1 MRHSQVEK
9 VESDIKDG
17 MKFDFPWLN
26 NNCNRTIVKPK
37 SLIDTIHLFIDY
49 RLKSENLRPKTI
61 EINQRALDLFID
73 VVGNIPVKSINLIH
87 IDKFVQY
94 SRSHNHSNH
103 TINIG
108 LRTIRTYLIWLCDRD
123 IIPKVIRIKELQT
136 DTNETKYI
144 TEVEF
149 NKLMALDFGHPRFK
163 RMFKLYWET
172 GLRLSETF
180 IGVINGNW
188 LDIPADK
195 SKNHKARSIQINIE
209 QIETI
214 ELLQLFHQNNPTLD
228 SIKWYS
234 KKFKKGLLKVGVL
247 DKHFHCMRHSFGA
260 RRIIETNGNI
270 HLVRDE
276 MGHSSVTVTER
287 YTRLNR
293 KRVVEDFPSLADKLN
308 SQINGIK
315 DTIIKDTSQYL
326 TPINRRDFN

>member
-1 MRHSQVEK
+1 
-9 VESDIKDG
+9 
-17 MKFDFPWLN
+17 
-26 NNCNRTIVKPK
+26 
-37 SLIDTIHLFIDY
+37 
-49 RLKSENLRPKTI
+49 
-61 EINQRALDLFID
+61 
-73 VVGNIPVKSINLIH
+73 
-87 IDKFVQY
+87 
-94 SRSHNHSNH
+94 
-103 TINIG
+103 
-108 LRTIRTYLIWLCDRD
+108 
-123 IIPKVIRIKELQT
+123 
-136 DTNETKYI
+136 
-144 TEVEF
+144 
-149 NKLMALDFGHPRFK
+149 MALDFGHPRFK

-195 SKNHKARSIQINIE
+195 SKNHKARSIQINRE

-214 ELLQLFHQNNPTLD
+214 ELLQLFHKNNPTLD

-293 KRVVEDFPSLADKLN
+293 KRVVEDFPSLADKIYN
-308 SQINGIK
+308 QING
-315 DTIIKDTSQYL
+315 IKDTSQYL
-326 TPINRRDFN
+326 TPINRQDIN